1 MYRVSVYF
9 RLCMLAFTC
18 TFLISCTSNTANLVG
33 LGESALPFA
42 QTNGATVQNLFV
54 ATTRLRS
61 ADAVEFFSGE
71 RAQDLGLG
79 NVDVTIPPIHKVGQ
93 IERPTKGSNDSSKY
107 FTIGRP
113 LIFNDS
119 AGFKSQLNR
128 AIMKRPPGERKVLV
142 FVHGYNTNFSDAV
155 LRITQ
160 FVHDTGFTGV
170 PVLFTWA
177 SRGKTIDYVYDI
189 NSALQARFY
198 LVELAHLLADTDA
211 EAFSI
216 VAHSMGNLVTL
227 EAMTALAL
235 KRNFTP
241 KGRLQSVILA
251 APDVDYDLFVEHLK
265 KLDRLKPLIF
275 VLVSKDDKALSFSRR
290 IAGGVSRVGAANPER
305 LAALGLN
312 VVDLSQIDDESN
324 ANHSKFAD
332 SPAIVQ
338 LIGTG
343 MQNGITLSTSP
354 SASASPPN
362 IIGATLQG
370 VVRIPSKLVGGQSGR
385 VVTVAN

>member
-1 MYRVSVYF
+1 M
-9 RLCMLAFTC
+9 
-18 TFLISCTSNTANLVG
+18 
-33 LGESALPFA
+33 
-42 QTNGATVQNLFV
+42 
-54 ATTRLRS
+54 
-61 ADAVEFFSGE
+61 
-71 RAQDLGLG
+71 
-79 NVDVTIPPIHKVGQ
+79 
-93 IERPTKGSNDSSKY
+93 
-107 FTIGRP
+107 
-113 LIFNDS
+113 
-119 AGFKSQLNR
+119 
-128 AIMKRPPGERKVLV
+128 
-142 FVHGYNTNFSDAV
+142 
-155 LRITQ
+155 
-160 FVHDTGFTGV
+160 
-170 PVLFTWA
+170 
-177 SRGKTIDYVYDI
+177 
-189 NSALQARFY
+189 
-198 LVELAHLLADTDA
+198 
-211 EAFSI
+211 
-216 VAHSMGNLVTL
+216 
-227 EAMTALAL
+227 
-235 KRNFTP
+235 
-241 KGRLQSVILA
+241 QSVILA

>member
-1 MYRVSVYF
+1 M
-9 RLCMLAFTC
+9 
-18 TFLISCTSNTANLVG
+18 
-33 LGESALPFA
+33 
-42 QTNGATVQNLFV
+42 
-54 ATTRLRS
+54 
-61 ADAVEFFSGE
+61 
-71 RAQDLGLG
+71 
-79 NVDVTIPPIHKVGQ
+79 
-93 IERPTKGSNDSSKY
+93 
-107 FTIGRP
+107 
-113 LIFNDS
+113 
-119 AGFKSQLNR
+119 
-128 AIMKRPPGERKVLV
+128 
-142 FVHGYNTNFSDAV
+142 
-155 LRITQ
+155 
-160 FVHDTGFTGV
+160 
-170 PVLFTWA
+170 LFTWA

-305 LAALGLN
+305 LAALGA
-312 VVDLSQIDDESN
+312 ERCG
-324 ANHSKFAD
+324 
-332 SPAIVQ
+332 P
-338 LIGTG
+338 
-343 MQNGITLSTSP
+343 
-354 SASASPPN
+354 
-362 IIGATLQG
+362 
-370 VVRIPSKLVGGQSGR
+370 QSD
-385 VVTVAN
+385 

>member
-1 MYRVSVYF
+1 M
-9 RLCMLAFTC
+9 
-18 TFLISCTSNTANLVG
+18 
-33 LGESALPFA
+33 
-42 QTNGATVQNLFV
+42 GATVQNLFV

>member
-18 TFLISCTSNTANLVG
+18 TLLISCTSNTANLVG

-189 NSALQARFY
+189 NSALQARF
-198 LVELAHLLADTDA
+198 L
-211 EAFSI
+211 
-216 VAHSMGNLVTL
+216 
-227 EAMTALAL
+227 
-235 KRNFTP
+235 P
-241 KGRLQSVILA
+241 GRTGPS
-251 APDVDYDLFVEHLK
+251 
-265 KLDRLKPLIF
+265 
-275 VLVSKDDKALSFSRR
+275 
-290 IAGGVSRVGAANPER
+290 AGGHGC
-305 LAALGLN
+305 
-312 VVDLSQIDDESN
+312 
-324 ANHSKFAD
+324 
-332 SPAIVQ
+332 
-338 LIGTG
+338 
-343 MQNGITLSTSP
+343 
-354 SASASPPN
+354 
-362 IIGATLQG
+362 
-370 VVRIPSKLVGGQSGR
+370 
-385 VVTVAN
+385 